1 MNLKKKRKK
10 EKETFH
16 LSDFQEQFYFT
27 IQNFPK
33 STCLISILLSPGRV
47 CIERKKKKNGR
58 YNIIALMKF
67 ENLD

>member
-16 LSDFQEQFYFT
+16 LPDFQEQFYFT

-33 STCLISILLSPGRV
+33 STCLISILLSSGRV
-47 CIERKKKKNGR
+47 CIDRKKNGR